1 MLSIKRRIEDAR
13 ESDSGFTL
21 IELAVVILIIGILL
35 AIAIPTFLGIR
46 KNAQNKSAQSSV
58 RNALVAAKGSASDDG
73 TYDNV
78 TGATL
83 SSAAPETSF
92 VATGS
97 TGPKVV
103 SYDVN
108 TTTHTITFAARSQSG
123 DCYLLRDNL
132 DDTGTVATNQYGK
145 ITGSTTATCI
155 ANSATAVFI
164 NKW

>member
-1 MLSIKRRIEDAR
+1 MLSIKRRLAEAR
-13 ESDSGFTL
+13 ESDGGFTL

-58 RNALVAAKGSASDDG
+58 RNALVAAKGAASDDG
-73 TYDNV
+73 TYDKV
-78 TGATL
+78 VAGTL
-83 SSAAPETSF
+83 TAAAPETSF
-92 VATGS
+92 VGTGS

-103 SYDVN
+103 SFDVD

-123 DCYLLRDNL
+123 DCYLLQDNL

-145 ITGSTTATCI
+145 IANSTTATCI
-155 ANSATAVFI
+155 AKASGATFT